1 MFPPLSA
8 AALRERSARGT
19 LSPVAVLADRDT
31 TSAEQLAGDQRQAF
45 TPAKLAKLFDWAKKL
60 AARGYT
66 PIQPGPE
73 QRTAAAWSKWL
84 NRYLNAKVSDDPQLA
99 LCSLGHSFRQMLR
112 AGNIGDELPDKIF
125 GHSTGKVG
133 AGCGRDLSPAEAQ
146 LFIASVKLPVCLQ
159 RLWRLP

>member
-8 AALRERSARGT
+8 AALREGSARGT

-45 TPAKLAKLFDWAKKL
+45 IPSKLAKLCDWAKKL

-73 QRTAAAWSKWL
+73 QRTAAAWSKCL
-84 NRYLNAKVSDDPQLA
+84 SRYPNAKVSDDPQPV
-99 LCSLGHSFRQMLR
+99 LCSLGQSFRQMLR
-112 AGNIGDELPDKIF
+112 AGNIGDELPDKILGF
-125 GHSTGKVG
+125 RQERSGPGMGETS
-133 AGCGRDLSPAEAQ
+133 ASPRR
-146 LFIASVKLPVCLQ
+146 SCSLPA
-159 RLWRLP
+159 